1 MAIDRLVIQSLK
13 SNSMN
18 MSEQAIFE
26 LLQNIFEEMFEIEP
40 KSVKLDSKLYQDLD
54 IDSVDI
60 VDLLAHLRSTT
71 GNNAIQPSQ
80 FQQLETVKDLVE
92 SLHRI
97 L

>member
-1 MAIDRLVIQSLK
+1 M
-13 SNSMN
+13 
-18 MSEQAIFE
+18 
-26 LLQNIFEEMFEIEP
+26 P
-40 KSVKLDSKLYQDLD
+40 KLYQDLD

-80 FQQLETVKDLVE
+80 FQALETVGDLVQ
-92 SLHRI
+92 SLHKI

>member
-1 MAIDRLVIQSLK
+1 MNIDRLVIRSRK
-13 SNSMN
+13 SNSMS

-40 KSVKLDSKLYQDLD
+40 KSVKFDSKLYQDLD

-80 FQQLETVKDLVE
+80 FQALETVGDLVQ
-92 SLHRI
+92 SLHKI